1 MQLYLISITILKYIS
16 IDIHYI
22 CISAASHL
30 QLSLISIVI
39 VKYTTIVM
47 H

>member
-1 MQLYLISITILKYIS
+1 MQLSLITIAIFKYIL
-16 IDIHYI
+16 IDMHYI
-22 CISAASHL
+22 CISAASQL

-39 VKYTTIVM
+39 VKYTSIGM

>member
-16 IDIHYI
+16 IDYI

-39 VKYTTIVM
+39 VKYTSIVM